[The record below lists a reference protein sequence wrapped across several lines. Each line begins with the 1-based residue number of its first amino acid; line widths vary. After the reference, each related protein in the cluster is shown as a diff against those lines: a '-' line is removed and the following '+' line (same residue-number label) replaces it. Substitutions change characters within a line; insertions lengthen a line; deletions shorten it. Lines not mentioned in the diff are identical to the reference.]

1 MIFKNLDFHN
11 IDHMEETEDGYK
23 LVRVP
28 EKLRLSLNDGA
39 KNGTAYYA
47 TGAEIRFVMKGENA
61 KLILRSEESKEAQVA
76 YIIFGSVPGGWDY
89 SRKIIYTHDTVI
101 DIKRPVGKMLE
112 LLYKNNDY
120 PFDSEVVRV
129 VLPFNKITFVDV
141 IGDVC
146 PPKREQTPK
155 LRYLADGSSITHGSN
170 ALTPVTSYAFQ
181 TAENLGADLFNLGF
195 AGSAHLEKEMA
206 EWIVSRDDW
215 DFATAEMGINLVDVI
230 EADEFYK
237 RASAFLDVLAKDKRT
252 VYCTDMFTAGSDIT
266 NPEKM
271 QKFRAIIRE
280 LTEGRFPYICGT
292 ELMTSTAGLSADFV
306 HPNIRGVNEIAQNLT
321 KFIKDWSK

>member
-1 MIFKNLDFHN
+1 MRDVIVITMPEIFPG
-11 IDHMEETEDGYK
+11 ETEVVNTLFANGMQR
-23 LVRVP
+23 LH
-28 EKLRLSLNDGA
+28 LRKPGA
-39 KNGTAYYA
+39 
-47 TGAEIRFVMKGENA
+47 
-61 KLILRSEESKEAQVA
+61 SEE
-76 YIIFGSVPGGWDY
+76 
-89 SRKIIYTHDTVI
+89 
-101 DIKRPVGKMLE
+101 
-112 LLYKNNDY
+112 
-120 PFDSEVVRV
+120 
-129 VLPFNKITFVDV
+129 
-141 IGDVC
+141 
-146 PPKREQTPK
+146 
-155 LRYLADGSSITHGSN
+155 
-170 ALTPVTSYAFQ
+170 
-181 TAENLGADLFNLGF
+181 
-195 AGSAHLEKEMA
+195 EMA

-215 DFATAEMGINLVDVI
+215 DFATAEMGINLVDVM

-306 HPNIRGVNEIAQNLT
+306 HPNIRGVNEITQNLT